1 MRVLDLL
8 QLLSDHNK
16 NTPVRVKI
24 AGVLQNLATFDLQTV
39 DEQRQ
44 LWFHPQPAG
53 KPMKVWEVMLL
64 LDKPEWRQAYVY
76 VIEPDDIRPL
86 FGFQETPTCLALN

>member
-16 NTPVRVKI
+16 NTPVRVKV
-24 AGVLQNLATFDLQTV
+24 AGALQNIETFELQTV
-39 DEQRQ
+39 AEQRH
-44 LWFHPQPAG
+44 LWLHPQPAG
-53 KPMKVWEVMLL
+53 KPLKVWEVMLL

-76 VIEPDDIRPL
+76 VIEESDQRPL
-86 FGFQETPTCLALN
+86 FGFQDTPTGIALN

>member
-8 QLLSDHNK
+8 QLLSDYNK

-24 AGVLQNLATFDLQTV
+24 AGALQNLATFDLQIV
-39 DEQRQ
+39 AEQRQ
-44 LWFHPQPAG
+44 LWIHPQLAG
-53 KPMKVWEVMLL
+53 KPLKVWEVMLL

-76 VIEPDDIRPL
+76 VLEPDAIRPL
-86 FGFQETPTCLALN
+86 FGFQETATCLALN

>member
-16 NTPVRVKI
+16 NTPVRVKSTG
-24 AGVLQNLATFDLQTV
+24 ALQNLATFELQII

-44 LWFHPQPAG
+44 LWIHPQLAG
-53 KPMKVWEVMLL
+53 KPLKVWEVMLL

-86 FGFQETPTCLALN
+86 FGFQETTSGLALN

>member
-24 AGVLQNLATFDLQTV
+24 AGALQNLATFDLQIV

-44 LWFHPQPAG
+44 LWIHPQIAG
-53 KPMKVWEVMLL
+53 KPLKVWEVMLL

-86 FGFQETPTCLALN
+86 FGFQETTSGLALN

>member
-8 QLLSDHNK
+8 QLLSDYNK
-16 NTPVRVKI
+16 NTPVRVKV
-24 AGVLQNLATFDLQTV
+24 AGALENIESFELQLV

-44 LWFHPQPAG
+44 LWIHAKPAG
-53 KPMKVWEVMLL
+53 KPLKVWEVMML
-64 LDKPEWRQAYVY
+64 LDKPEWRQAFVH

-86 FGFQETPTCLALN
+86 FGFQDTDLCLALN

>member
-16 NTPVRVKI
+16 NTPVRVKV
-24 AGVLQNLATFDLQTV
+24 AGVLQNIETFELQDV

-44 LWFHPQPAG
+44 LRIHPKVSG
-53 KPMKVWEVMLL
+53 KPLKVWEVIVL
-64 LDKPEWRQAYVY
+64 LDKREWRQAYVY
-76 VIEPDDIRPL
+76 VVEPNDIRPL
-86 FGFQETPTCLALN
+86 FGFQETDRCLALN

>member
-24 AGVLQNLATFDLQTV
+24 AGAIQNLATFELQIV

-44 LWFHPQPAG
+44 LWIHPQLAG
-53 KPMKVWEVMLL
+53 KPLKVWEVMLL

-76 VIEPDDIRPL
+76 VIESDDIRPL
-86 FGFQETPTCLALN
+86 FGFQETTSGLALN